1 MLVRRGGASCAFRR
15 DSKGLKGCPVGDGAQ
30 QSQQPIFQE
39 RHYTVKEIAKLLNL
53 SCEKTR
59 ELFEDEVGVL
69 VIGSDASR
77 GKRGYHILRIPE
89 SVVERVYRRL
99 RNPDL
104 TAGRPK
110 AYPANSRGPQVMKAP
125 ESL

>member
-1 MLVRRGGASCAFRR
+1 MRFEQTTR
-15 DSKGLKGCPVGDGAQ
+15 DSGCLVGQGDQ
-30 QSQQPIFQE
+30 KSPKPIFQE
-39 RHYTVKEIAKLLNL
+39 RHYTVGEIAKILSL

-59 ELFEDEVGVL
+59 ELFEGEPGVV
-69 VIGSDASR
+69 VIGSDGSR

-104 TAGRPK
+104 TGAQPK
-110 AYPANSRGPQVMKAP
+110 AYLASSRGPQVLRAP

>member
-1 MLVRRGGASCAFRR
+1 MQFGETVR
-15 DSKGLKGCPVGDGAQ
+15 DSGRLVADEAQ
-30 QSQQPIFQE
+30 ECQRPIFQE
-39 RHYTVKEIAKLLNL
+39 RHYTVGEIAETLNL

-59 ELFEDEVGVL
+59 DLFEREPGVL
-69 VIGSDASR
+69 VIGRGGSR

-104 TAGRPK
+104 TPGRPK
-110 AYPANSRGPQVMKAP
+110 AYLANSRGPQVMKAP
-125 ESL
+125 GSL